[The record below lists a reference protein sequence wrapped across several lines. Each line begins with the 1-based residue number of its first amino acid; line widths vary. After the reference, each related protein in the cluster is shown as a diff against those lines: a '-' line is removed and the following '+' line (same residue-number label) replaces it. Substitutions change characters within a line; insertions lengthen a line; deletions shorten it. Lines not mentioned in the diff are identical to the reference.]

1 MIPNRRILGSKLLG
15 SDTKLP
21 LETSGDY
28 RVLRRLPVPAGG
40 VVPMSHMKRAVF
52 LDVETTGLDPNVDGI
67 IELAILPFWYEDSG
81 RIAGVEIGGSAVG
94 QPQKPSPADVTRL
107 TGITPEMMAGKT
119 IDFMAAAQFAGDS
132 LIVAHNA
139 GFDRRFVERFFPQL
153 ANNRWACSC
162 VA

>member
-1 MIPNRRILGSKLLG
+1 MLAQEIGELGV
-15 SDTKLP
+15 D
-21 LETSGDY
+21 LETVVD
-28 RVLRRLPVPAGG
+28 RIVNACVEAG
-40 VVPMSHMKRAVF
+40 
-52 LDVETTGLDPNVDGI
+52 
-67 IELAILPFWYEDSG
+67 
-81 RIAGVEIGGSAVG
+81 IAGVEIGGSAVG